1 MRNFSENHNLLINQA
16 RTLGTYCHKHKFK
29 GIEVMKGVK
38 VSCITKLYGEC
49 GSNWLWRIIES
60 IIPDF
65 SKTDFRDFDP
75 AVFLL
80 DMQYNLQKDRSE
92 SAMRK
97 VNGQFLENC
106 IVCVKQ
112 RHGFFSPKRYKE
124 IKMARELHEKL
135 EANSL
140 DFWNGIS
147 PVSK

>member
-1 MRNFSENHNLLINQA
+1 VRQA
-16 RTLGTYCHKHKFK
+16 RDLGTFGYKNKFE
-29 GIEVMKGVK
+29 GFDIIRGMK
-38 VSCITKLYGEC
+38 VSCIINLFGD
-49 GSNWLWRIIES
+49 SDRNWLWGMLELMVGQLDKDKMRI
-60 IIPDF
+60 F
-65 SKTDFRDFDP
+65 SP
-75 AVFLL
+75 AVFFLNL
-80 DMQYNLQKDRSE
+80 HYLLQKDRSE

-124 IKMARELHEKL
+124 IKMARELHERL